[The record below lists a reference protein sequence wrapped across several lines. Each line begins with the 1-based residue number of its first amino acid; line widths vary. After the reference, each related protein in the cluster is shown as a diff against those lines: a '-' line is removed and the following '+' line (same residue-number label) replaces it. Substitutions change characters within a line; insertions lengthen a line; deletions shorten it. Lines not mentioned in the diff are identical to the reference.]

1 MATTVADRSTQNGND
16 GNRAAAAQ
24 TELWR
29 LSAADLARLVRTR
42 KVSAREAAQ
51 AALQRLDAVNPQIN
65 AIVAHTPELVLE
77 QADRLDQ
84 RLARGEDPGPLT
96 GVPVSVK
103 INTDMAGFPTTNGT
117 RLQKD
122 WIAKVNSPAVE
133 NLVRAGALLLG
144 RSNAP
149 TFALRWF
156 TSNVLNGATRNPRN
170 PALTPGGSTG
180 GGAAAVTAGIGHLAV
195 GTDIG
200 GSLRYPAYACGV
212 HGLRPTLGR
221 VPAYNASSPE
231 RAIGAQ
237 MMSSTGLIARTIED
251 LRVGLAAMSAPDLRD
266 PWWAAVP
273 LEGPPMP
280 HVAALCLRPGGMQIA
295 KEVEAAV
302 LDAGQRLSDAG
313 WKIEE
318 IEDVPSIH
326 GAADVQMRLWLGD
339 GYAGLVDAANRDG
352 DRAAIAVVAAV
363 RGMAQPLPCDVVSH
377 AMVLRTTIQ
386 REWRL
391 FFTKYPVLLLPVSG
405 ELPFPDGLDLQ
416 GDAGFQRV
424 WNAQLPLRAPPALG
438 LPGLAVTTNL
448 IGSTPVGVQIL
459 ASHFREDLCL
469 LAAKEIEA
477 RGTPSSP
484 IDPMF

>member
-1 MATTVADRSTQNGND
+1 MTRGVADRTSLNGVD
-16 GNRAAAAQ
+16 GDRTAAVA

-29 LSAADLARLVRTR
+29 LSATELAQLIRTR

-51 AALQRLDAVNPQIN
+51 AALKRLDAVNPLIN
-65 AIVAHTPELVLE
+65 AIVSHKPELVLE
-77 QADRLDQ
+77 QAERLDQ

-117 RLQKD
+117 RLQQD
-122 WIAKVNSPAVE
+122 WLAKVNSPAVE
-133 NLVRAGALLLG
+133 NLVRAGAVLLG

-180 GGAAAVTAGIGHLAV
+180 GGAAAVAAGIGQLAV

-200 GSLRYPAYACGV
+200 GSLRYPAYACGI

-237 MMSSTGLIARTIED
+237 MMSSTGLLARTIED
-251 LRVGLAAMSAPDLRD
+251 LRVGLAAMSAADLRD
-266 PWWAAVP
+266 PWWVP
-273 LEGPPMP
+273 VALEGPRLPP
-280 HVAALCLRPGGMQIA
+280 VAALCLRPGGMQIA

-302 LDAGQRLSDAG
+302 LDAGRRLADAG
-313 WKIEE
+313 WKVEE
-318 IEDVPSIH
+318 IDDVPSIH
-326 GAADVQMRLWLGD
+326 EAADVQMRLWLGD
-339 GYAGLVDAANRDG
+339 GFAGLVDAAKRDG
-352 DRAAIAVVAAV
+352 DAAAMAVVAAV
-363 RGMAQPLPCDVVSH
+363 RGMAEGLPCDVVSH
-377 AMVLRTTIQ
+377 AMVLRTTLQ
-386 REWRL
+386 REWRS
-391 FFTKYPVLLLPVSG
+391 FFVRYPVLLIPVSG

-416 GDAGFQRV
+416 GTAGFQRV
-424 WNAQLPLRAPPALG
+424 WDAQLPLRAPPALG

-448 IGSTPVGVQIL
+448 IGSVPVGVQIL
-459 ASHFREDLCL
+459 ASHYREDLCL
-469 LAAKEIEA
+469 LAGKAIEA
-477 RGTPSSP
+477 RGTPASP

>member
-1 MATTVADRSTQNGND
+1 MATTVADRPTQKPTDRNSTTGTPTD
-16 GNRAAAAQ
+16 
-24 TELWR
+24 LWR
-29 LSAADLARLVRTR
+29 LSATELAQLIRTR

-65 AIVAHTPELVLE
+65 AIVAHVPELVLE

-84 RLARGEDPGPLT
+84 RMAGGEDPGPLA

-122 WIAKVNSPAVE
+122 WVAKVNSPAVE
-133 NLVRAGALLLG
+133 NLVRAGAVLLG

-170 PALTPGGSTG
+170 AAITPGGSTG

-237 MMSSTGLIARTIED
+237 MMSSTGLIDRTVED
-251 LRVGLAAMSAPDLRD
+251 LRIGLAAMSAPDLRD
-266 PWWAAVP
+266 PWWADVP
-273 LEGPPMP
+273 LEGPVMSL
-280 HVAALCLRPGGMQIA
+280 HAAMCLRPGGMQIA

-302 LDAGQRLSDAG
+302 LDAGQRLADAG
-313 WKIEE
+313 WKVEE

-326 GAADVQMRLWLGD
+326 EAAEVQMRLWLGD
-339 GYAGLVDAANRDG
+339 GYSGLVDAANRDG

-363 RGMAQPLPCDVVSH
+363 RGMAEPLPCDVVSH
-377 AMVLRTTIQ
+377 AMVLRTSIQ
-386 REWRL
+386 REWRS
-391 FFTKYPVLLLPVSG
+391 FFTKYPVLILPVSG

-416 GDAGFQRV
+416 GEAGFQRV

-448 IGSTPVGVQIL
+448 IGSIPVGVQIL

-469 LAAKEIEA
+469 LAGKAIES

-484 IDPMF
+484 VDPMF